1 MWKGSIYLSKQIKAE
16 TKLQSILITQIIVT
30 KPKLAIKTSVLS
42 DKKCLLMVKVELSL
56 GPRLL
61 FSKTFPP

>member
-1 MWKGSIYLSKQIKAE
+1 M
-16 TKLQSILITQIIVT
+16 
-30 KPKLAIKTSVLS
+30 KPKLAIKTGVLS

-61 FSKTFPP
+61 FSKAFPP